1 MKHSVLFTL
10 ILLLIC
16 ATGLQAYS
24 QDIIVLK
31 NGDEIQAIVS
41 VVGIDAVTYKKWDNL
56 NGPDYTQPKSEI
68 FMIKYANGTKDVF
81 TEQNPKPAENNVG
94 ILANPSYA
102 SGNNIYGTITDS
114 RDGKTYKTVT
124 LGIQTWLAENLNY
137 ETPGSWCI
145 DCEIYGRNYTY
156 EAAKKSCPTGWHL
169 PSETEW
175 TTLTDFAG
183 GGSVVGGNLKES
195 GTIHWKSPNTGA
207 TNSSGF
213 TALPHGFRTLF
224 GYLSE
229 PTKFAMF
236 WTSTESM
243 FANIKSV
250 RLDYNKST
258 VSVVDSDRNIGN
270 SLRCVKD

>member
-1 MKHSVLFTL
+1 MKSLF
-10 ILLLIC
+10 IFLLLSCFFGSI
-16 ATGLQAYS
+16 ASA

-31 NGDEIQAIVS
+31 NGNEIQAKVS
-41 VVGIDAVTYKKWDNL
+41 VVGIDAITYKKWDNL

-81 TEQNPKPAENNVG
+81 TASNAGNAETEV
-94 ILANPSYA
+94 SV
-102 SGNNIYGTITDS
+102 SQSSVTNIVTDT

-124 LGIQTWLAENLNY
+124 LGKQTWLAENLNY
-137 ETPGSWCI
+137 EMQGSWCI
-145 DCEIYGRNYTY
+145 DCNIYGRSYTY
-156 EAAKKSCPTGWHL
+156 EAAKKACPTGWHL
-169 PSETEW
+169 PSEAEW

-183 GGSVVGGNLKES
+183 GGSVVGGNLKEA
-195 GTIHWKSPNTGA
+195 GTLHWKSPNTGA

-213 TALPHGFRTLF
+213 TALPHGFRTLL

-236 WTSTESM
+236 WTSTESI
-243 FANIKSV
+243 FPNIKSV

-258 VSVVDSDRNIGN
+258 VLIVESDRNIGN
-270 SLRCVKD
+270 SLGCVKD